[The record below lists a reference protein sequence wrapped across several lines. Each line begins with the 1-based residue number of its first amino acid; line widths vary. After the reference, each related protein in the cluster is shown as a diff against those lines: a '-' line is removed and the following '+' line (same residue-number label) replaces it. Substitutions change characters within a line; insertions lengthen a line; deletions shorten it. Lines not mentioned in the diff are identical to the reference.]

1 MHVVIFEVEPTAD
14 GKPRYLE
21 IAGELRAE
29 LQNIDGFLSI
39 ERFQSLNDEGRM
51 LSLSYWRDAEAI
63 AAWRANGSHRLAQAE
78 GRRELFAD
86 YRIRIAEVVRDYT
99 MTKRDEAPQ
108 APPDETG

>member
-1 MHVVIFEVEPTAD
+1 MHVVIFEVEPTPE

-21 IAGELRAE
+21 IAGQLRSELEA
-29 LQNIDGFLSI
+29 IDGFLSI

-63 AAWRANGSHRLAQAE
+63 AVWRANAEHRLAQAE
-78 GRRELFAD
+78 GRRELFAG

-99 MTKRDEAPQ
+99 MTERDEAPQ